1 MSNLRVNKLKTQL
14 KKANIDAMLV
24 SSPANV
30 RYLSGFTSAES
41 WLLISPSQN
50 IFISDFRY
58 KLQAE
63 QEIDKSF
70 QIEMVAN
77 SVYALVGQLVN
88 KLKISS
94 LCFEPDH
101 MTYNQYSRIKAAL
114 PPDTRL
120 VAAKGFVEQL
130 RMLKSPQEIIL
141 IRKAVKIVKKSL
153 NQLKPLIKPGVSELF
168 LKNKLEQMLKD
179 NGSTQPA
186 FDTIVASGPNA
197 AMPHAV
203 TTTRKIAKNE
213 PIIID
218 VGATVNGYKSDLT
231 RTFFSGKISQYIEY
245 YKLVATAQDRAIK
258 LIRPL
263 VKIQSIDQAARQVL
277 KNANLDKYFG
287 HSLGHGVGL
296 EIHEGPNISDK
307 NTMRLK
313 SSMVFTIE
321 PGIYIP
327 GSGGIRIEDM
337 VLVTNK
343 GCEIL

>member
-1 MSNLRVNKLKTQL
+1 MSNLRIKKLKALL
-14 KKANIDAMLV
+14 KKANIEAMLI

-50 IFISDFRY
+50 VFISDFRY

-70 QIEMVAN
+70 QIEMVTN
-77 SVYALVGQLVN
+77 SVYAVLSQLAD
-88 KLKISS
+88 KLKIRSM
-94 LCFEPDH
+94 CFEPDH
-101 MTYNQYSRIKAAL
+101 ITYNQYSRIKVAIA
-114 PPDTRL
+114 PDIQL
-120 VAAKGFVEQL
+120 VAAKDFVEQL
-130 RMLKSPQEIIL
+130 RMIKSPEEIGL
-141 IRKAVKIVKKSL
+141 IRQAVKIVKKSL
-153 NQLKPLIKPGVSELF
+153 NQIKPLIKPGVSELF
-168 LKNKLEQMLKD
+168 IKNKLEQMLKE
-179 NGSTQPA
+179 NGSSHPA

-203 TTTRKIAKNE
+203 TTERKIGKNE
-213 PIIID
+213 PVIID
-218 VGATVNGYKSDLT
+218 VGATVQGYKSDLT

-258 LIRPL
+258 LIRPQ
-263 VKIQSIDQAARQVL
+263 VKIQKIDQAARQVL
-277 KNANLDKYFG
+277 KKADLDKYFG

-296 EIHEGPNISDK
+296 EVHEAPNISSR
-307 NTMRLK
+307 NAARLK
-313 SSMVFTIE
+313 SSMIFTVE